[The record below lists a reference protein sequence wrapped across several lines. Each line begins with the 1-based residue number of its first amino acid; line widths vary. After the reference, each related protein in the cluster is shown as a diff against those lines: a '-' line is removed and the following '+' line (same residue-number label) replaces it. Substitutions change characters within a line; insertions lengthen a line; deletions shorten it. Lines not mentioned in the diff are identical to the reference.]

1 MRKSLIAA
9 AVIAAGVFAWYKFG
23 APQSAGQL
31 GALEYVPADTAVFSA
46 QLEPVDLP
54 SYLSSI
60 GMGPQYYST
69 AALAQLDAQLQAAQ
83 SSSEK
88 FVLALGKQ
96 YLSALA
102 TPAEISVKTGI
113 KSQMRSLLYLVGLA
127 PVLKVELGD
136 EKAFW
141 AMFDAIEQQS
151 GLSHSP
157 QQLSEQKYRQY
168 KLSHEELT
176 LDLLVSVKDGWAT
189 LTLTSDKL
197 DPAHLAIALG
207 TQKPEQSLH
216 STKYLQQVTK
226 KYELDQGSV
235 GYVSS
240 LELSKVLT
248 SKDGNRLAKD
258 VEAIMGTELG
268 VALAPWREANCQTD
282 VAAIATS
289 WPGLFASNRFNIAAA
304 ATTVHSK
311 LLIPTENAQT
321 VAALE
326 QLQGFIPAGL
336 GEISGQTALL
346 EMALGIDV
354 GQLSASVG
362 KLWDSLTTTQYQCA
376 PLVEWQQALKQNN
389 PMPMLMMAGMAAGVQ
404 GLSLKVN
411 QLEIDAVQQV
421 PKTADALFVLSAS
434 NVKQLFD
441 SVKALQPSLASVEL
455 PAAGET
461 LPLADKIPE
470 LAMLGIK
477 PSLMASEHHL
487 MIFSGDKAQQQAKEL
502 STQPLSKSGL
512 LAFGMDYQQFFSVL
526 KGTLESTGE
535 PVPSE
540 LAQLMQTNMQ
550 VGMQMKAV
558 PQGILLQSTMQM
570 AK

>member
-1 MRKSLIAA
+1 M
-9 AVIAAGVFAWYKFG
+9 V
-23 APQSAGQL
+23 
-31 GALEYVPADTAVFSA
+31 
-46 QLEPVDLP
+46 
-54 SYLSSI
+54 
-60 GMGPQYYST
+60 ST
-69 AALAQLDAQLQAAQ
+69 L
-83 SSSEK
+83 
-88 FVLALGKQ
+88 
-96 YLSALA
+96 
-102 TPAEISVKTGI
+102 
-113 KSQMRSLLYLVGLA
+113 
-127 PVLKVELGD
+127 
-136 EKAFW
+136 
-141 AMFDAIEQQS
+141 
-151 GLSHSP
+151 
-157 QQLSEQKYRQY
+157 
-168 KLSHEELT
+168 
-176 LDLLVSVKDGWAT
+176 
-189 LTLTSDKL
+189 
-197 DPAHLAIALG
+197 
-207 TQKPEQSLH
+207 
-216 STKYLQQVTK
+216 
-226 KYELDQGSV
+226 
-235 GYVSS
+235 
-240 LELSKVLT
+240 
-248 SKDGNRLAKD
+248 
-258 VEAIMGTELG
+258 
-268 VALAPWREANCQTD
+268 
-282 VAAIATS
+282 
-289 WPGLFASNRFNIAAA
+289 
-304 ATTVHSK
+304 
-311 LLIPTENAQT
+311 
-321 VAALE
+321 
-326 QLQGFIPAGL
+326 
-336 GEISGQTALL
+336 
-346 EMALGIDV
+346 

-535 PVPSE
+535 PVPAE

>member
-9 AVIAAGVFAWYKFG
+9 ALIAAGVFAWYKFG
-23 APQSAGQL
+23 ATQSAGQL

-60 GMGPQYYST
+60 GMGPQYYNT
-69 AALAQLDAQLQAAQ
+69 AALAQLDEQLQAAQ

-102 TPAEISVKTGI
+102 TPAEISSKTGI
-113 KSQMRSLLYLVGLA
+113 KAQMRSLLYMVGLA

-136 EKAFW
+136 ETAFW

-151 GLSHSP
+151 GLNHSP
-157 QQLSEQKYRQY
+157 QTLSEQKYRQY
-168 KLSHEELT
+168 KLSHEELA

-197 DPAHLAIALG
+197 DPSHLAIALG
-207 TQKPEQSLH
+207 TQKPEQNLQS
-216 STKYLQQVTK
+216 SGYLQKISK

-235 GYVSS
+235 GYLSS
-240 LELSKVLT
+240 VEFSKVLT

-258 VEAIMGTELG
+258 VELLFGTELG
-268 VALAPWREANCQTD
+268 VALAPWREASCQTD
-282 VAAIATS
+282 VAAIAAS
-289 WPGLFASNRFNIAAA
+289 WPGLFASNRFEIGSG
-304 ATTVHSK
+304 TTKVHSK
-311 LLIPTENAQT
+311 MLIPTENSKT
-321 VAALE
+321 VEALQ
-326 QLQGFIPAGL
+326 QLQGFIPAGFAELKGSSAMLSL
-336 GEISGQTALL
+336 G
-346 EMALGIDV
+346 LGLDV
-354 GQLSASVG
+354 GQLSAAAG
-362 KLWDSLTTTQYQCA
+362 KIWENLTTTQYQCA
-376 PLVEWQQALKQNN
+376 PLVEWQTALKQNN

-404 GLSLKVN
+404 GVSLQVN
-411 QLEIDAVQQV
+411 QLEFDPVQQV
-421 PKTADALFVLSAS
+421 PKSADALFVLSAS

-441 SVKALQPSLASVEL
+441 SVKALQPALATVEL

-470 LAMLGIK
+470 LAMLGVK

-487 MIFSGDKAQQQAKEL
+487 MIFSGDKAQQQAKAL
-502 STQPLSKSGL
+502 STEALNKAGL
-512 LAFGMDYQQFFSVL
+512 LAFSLDYQQFFSVL

-535 PVPSE
+535 PVPAE

>member
-23 APQSAGQL
+23 APQSAAPL
-31 GALEYVPADTAVFSA
+31 GALDYVPADTALFSA

-60 GMGPQYYST
+60 GMGPQYYN
-69 AALAQLDAQLQAAQ
+69 AASLAQFDAMLAGAQ

-88 FVLALGKQ
+88 FVLALGRS

-102 TPAEISVKTGI
+102 TPAEISAKTGV
-113 KSQMRSLLYLVGLA
+113 KAQMRSLLYLVGLA

-141 AMFDAIEQQS
+141 AMFDGIEQQS
-151 GLSHSP
+151 GLSHIP

-168 KLSHEELT
+168 KLSHEELA

-189 LTLTSDKL
+189 LTLTSDKF
-197 DPAHLAIALG
+197 DASHLAIALG
-207 TQKPEQSLH
+207 TQKPEQSVS
-216 STKYLQQVTK
+216 STKYLQQISK

-258 VEAIMGTELG
+258 VEVLMGTELD
-268 VALAPWREANCQTD
+268 VAFAAWREASCQTD
-282 VAAIATS
+282 VAAIASS
-289 WPGLFASNRFNIAAA
+289 WPGLFASNRFDIAA
-304 ATTVHSK
+304 TSTKVHSK
-311 LLIPTENAQT
+311 LLIPTENSQT

-336 GEISGQTALL
+336 GEISGHTALL
-346 EMALGIDV
+346 ELAFGLDV
-354 GQLSASVG
+354 GQVSASVG

-404 GLSLKVN
+404 GFSLKVN

-421 PKTADALFVLSAS
+421 PKTADALLVLSAS
-434 NVKQLFD
+434 NIKQLFD
-441 SVKALQPSLASVEL
+441 SLKALQPELATVEL
-455 PAAGET
+455 PAAGES
-461 LPLADKIPE
+461 LLLADKIPQ
-470 LAMLGIK
+470 LAMLGVK

-487 MIFSGDKAQQQAKEL
+487 VIYSGDKALQQAKEL
-502 STQPLSKSGL
+502 TTQPLNKSGL

-526 KGTLESTGE
+526 KSAVESSGE
-535 PVPSE
+535 PVPE
-540 LAQLMQTNMQ
+540 DFAMLMQTNMQ
-550 VGMQMKAV
+550 VGMQMKMV

>member
-23 APQSAGQL
+23 APKSAGQL

-60 GMGPQYYST
+60 GMGPQYYNE
-69 AALAQLDAQLQAAQ
+69 AALAQLNEQVAAAA

-88 FVLALGKQ
+88 FVLALGQQ

-102 TPAEISVKTGI
+102 TPAEISQKTGI
-113 KSQMRSLLYLVGLA
+113 KAQMRSLLYLVGLA

-141 AMFDAIEQQS
+141 AMFDAVEQQS

-157 QQLSEQKYRQY
+157 QQISEQKYRQY
-168 KLSHEELT
+168 KLSYEELT
-176 LDLLVSVKDGWAT
+176 VDLLVSVKDGWAT

-197 DPAHLAIALG
+197 DPSHLAIALG
-207 TQKPEQSLH
+207 TQKPEHNLKS
-216 STKYLQQVTK
+216 SGYLQQITK
-226 KYELDQGSV
+226 KYQLDQGSI
-235 GYVSS
+235 GYLSS
-240 LELSKVLT
+240 VELSKVLT

-258 VEAIMGTELG
+258 VELLFGADLTA
-268 VALAPWREANCQTD
+268 ALAPWREASCQTD

-289 WPGLFASNRFNIAAA
+289 WPGLFASNRFEIGNG
-304 ATTVHSK
+304 ATKVHSN
-311 LLIPTENAQT
+311 LLIPTENSKT
-321 VAALE
+321 IEALQ

-336 GEISGQTALL
+336 GDITASTPMLS
-346 EMALGIDV
+346 LGLGLDV

-362 KLWDSLTTTQYQCA
+362 KIWDTLTTTQYQCA
-376 PLVEWQQALKQNN
+376 PLVEWQTSLKQNN

-404 GLSLKVN
+404 GVSLQVN
-411 QLEIDAVQQV
+411 QLEFDAVQQV

-441 SVKALQPSLASVEL
+441 SVKALQPGLATVEL

-461 LPLADKIPE
+461 IALADKIPE

-487 MIFSGDKAQQQAKEL
+487 MIFSGDKAQQQAKDL
-502 STQPLSKSGL
+502 STQPLNKAGL
-512 LAFGMDYQQFFSVL
+512 LAFGMDYQQFFGVL

-535 PVPSE
+535 PMPAE
-540 LAQLMQTNMQ
+540 LEQLMQTNMQ
-550 VGMQMKAV
+550 VGMQMKMA